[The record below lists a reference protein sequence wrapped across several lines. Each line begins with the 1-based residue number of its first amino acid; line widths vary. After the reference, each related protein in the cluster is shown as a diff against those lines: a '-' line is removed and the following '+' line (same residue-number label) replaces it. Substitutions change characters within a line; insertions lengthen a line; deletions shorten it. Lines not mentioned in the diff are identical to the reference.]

1 MRKLF
6 KESRRK
12 GQKGDFNPYHIIKYW
27 LYLERDYISFYKMLK
42 DKKKKK
48 KKDLSLLWQF
58 LKSLSSKELDKNCL
72 YILHSLKGAI
82 IKLFLNLEL

>member
-42 DKKKKK
+42 D
-48 KKDLSLLWQF
+48 
-58 LKSLSSKELDKNCL
+58 
-72 YILHSLKGAI
+72 
-82 IKLFLNLEL
+82 

>member
-1 MRKLF
+1 MFHANMRKLF

-42 DKKKKK
+42 D
-48 KKDLSLLWQF
+48 
-58 LKSLSSKELDKNCL
+58 
-72 YILHSLKGAI
+72 
-82 IKLFLNLEL
+82 